1 MLSHSDG
8 HEQTALKDTA
18 PWQAAAVWLCPV
30 GVLSLEHGS
39 RRKIPRKVILA
50 AAVLASAAVLLLL
63 LAGLFYI
70 KEVTVV
76 GNEHYS
82 NEEIADFVIGE
93 GYRRNTIYLY
103 LRYKYQKHPE
113 IPFVDDFEVHMDSLD
128 SITIRVYEK
137 NIVGYVRYL
146 GKNVYFDKDGIV
158 VESSDEEIEGVPL
171 ISGLYF
177 DQLALYQSL
186 NVEEPQIFDTILEI
200 TQLLTKYS
208 LDPDELFLG
217 NLNDIYLQLKDVRVT
232 LGSGDHME
240 EKIARI
246 KQLEPDLLDKSG
258 TLDMKNYTDE
268 STHISLES
276 NRQ

>member
-1 MLSHSDG
+1 MKQENG
-8 HEQTALKDTA
+8 
-18 PWQAAAVWLCPV
+18 
-30 GVLSLEHGS
+30 
-39 RRKIPRKVILA
+39 RKIPKKVILT
-50 AAVLASAAVLLLL
+50 AAVLTAAVVLLLL
-63 LAGLFYI
+63 FAGIFYI

-82 NEEIADFVIGE
+82 NEEIVDFVIGE

-103 LRYKYQKHPE
+103 LSCKYQKHPE
-113 IPFVDDFEVHMDSLD
+113 IPFVDDFEVSMDSLD
-128 SITIRVYEK
+128 HITIRVYEK

-158 VESSDEEIEGVPL
+158 VESSEKEIEGVPL

-177 DQLALYQSL
+177 DQLAMYQSL
-186 NVEEPQIFDTILEI
+186 KVEEPGIFDTILEI

-208 LDPDELFLG
+208 LDPDELHLG
-217 NLNDIYLQLKDVRVT
+217 NLNDMYLQIKDVRVT

-240 EKIARI
+240 EKIARV

-258 TLDMKNYTDE
+258 TLDMKNYTNE

-276 NRQ
+276 NR